1 MRLMI
6 RESIVAGLEKLED
19 YSGLDR
25 KTIIGLAIYDGVKS
39 IKNWYF
45 PKIIKETE
53 KVKRFPI
60 RIDISEEMEN
70 KIDSAIEILNSN
82 GIKTSKTLLI
92 ETLIRI
98 ELKKL
103 TKLYFNEK
111 EQEKIQDND
120 NVLLDEIKCRIQIPV
135 SMKEDIIKMKENLG
149 LKKMNQLQQYIF
161 ISGYCDIQRNISPM
175 FLEADTELID
185 FINKLNVDLMKGICI
200 ADYVLRMKNR

>member
-92 ETLIRI
+92 EML
-98 ELKKL
+98 
-103 TKLYFNEK
+103 
-111 EQEKIQDND
+111 
-120 NVLLDEIKCRIQIPV
+120 V
-135 SMKEDIIKMKENLG
+135 
-149 LKKMNQLQQYIF
+149 
-161 ISGYCDIQRNISPM
+161 IS
-175 FLEADTELID
+175 
-185 FINKLNVDLMKGICI
+185 
-200 ADYVLRMKNR
+200 